1 MSLVN
6 LERDGALAVIA
17 IDNPPQNRIT
27 EQMSSEFLAVLD
39 TIEADEV
46 RALLL
51 TTKGPDF
58 CFGGDIMPW
67 PEMSNR
73 QLRAVFERHM
83 TVFNRIERLPIP
95 VVAAVQGLC
104 FGGGLELA
112 IRADIIIA
120 GETSRFGHPEQSL
133 GIITVL
139 GGVYRVAERAGRAF
153 ASQWSMTSEQ
163 VPVAIMHQRGV
174 VNQVVPDADLLSTA
188 RNLGARLAQG
198 PTRAYA
204 AHKALLRIWAESG
217 VAAADSAMF
226 DIAMPLFETEDVRRG
241 LPSAV
246 EALKA
251 GRPRPPMEF
260 KGR

>member
-6 LERDGALAVIA
+6 LERDGALSVIT

-73 QLRAVFERHM
+73 QLRAVLERHM
-83 TVFNRIERLPIP
+83 TVFNRFERLPIP

-133 GIITVL
+133 GIIHGARRRLPRRRACGPRLRLPVADDLRAGAGRDHASAGRGQSGRARRGLAVDGPQPGRPAGAGSNARLRRAQGAVADL
-139 GGVYRVAERAGRAF
+139 GGVG
-153 ASQWSMTSEQ
+153 S
-163 VPVAIMHQRGV
+163 
-174 VNQVVPDADLLSTA
+174 
-188 RNLGARLAQG
+188 
-198 PTRAYA
+198 
-204 AHKALLRIWAESG
+204 
-217 VAAADSAMF
+217 
-226 DIAMPLFETEDVRRG
+226 RRC
-241 LPSAV
+241 
-246 EALKA
+246 
-251 GRPRPPMEF
+251 R
-260 KGR
+260 

>member
-39 TIEADEV
+39 TIEADDV
-46 RALLL
+46 PALLL

-83 TVFNRIERLPIP
+83 TVFNRFERLPIP

-112 IRADIIIA
+112 IRADMIA
-120 GETSRFGHPEQSL
+120 VGETSRS
-133 GIITVL
+133 TC
-139 GGVYRVAERAGRAF
+139 
-153 ASQWSMTSEQ
+153 
-163 VPVAIMHQRGV
+163 RGSR
-174 VNQVVPDADLLSTA
+174 PM
-188 RNLGARLAQG
+188 
-198 PTRAYA
+198 TRAA
-204 AHKALLRIWAESG
+204 ASG
-217 VAAADSAMF
+217 RR
-226 DIAMPLFETEDVRRG
+226 FEG
-241 LPSAV
+241 APSHGSDHELITCRY
-246 EALKA
+246 EASL
-251 GRPRPPMEF
+251 
-260 KGR
+260 